1 VIDGTRRAR
10 SVCANSEFN
19 EWAATFHP
27 RGVDEATWK
36 AISPFVLACANSL
49 PFRGWS
55 SSARTLRVLYRLAA
69 WALGEGTALDVELV
83 LDPDTVE
90 RFVPQGLNGDPS
102 RATYRSVLR
111 RIGPLLT
118 KSAPWEP
125 HSVPMTRRQV
135 AAPYTTSEIETL
147 IADAGCQ
154 STRMRIRAF
163 RALLALGAGAGLD
176 GRWITRVKVEDVAIT
191 KVGIFVQVGE
201 PAARKV
207 PVLAH
212 WEADI
217 VKLASTAG
225 DQFLVG
231 GYSLSRNRASTLT
244 SSLEVP
250 PGHPRL
256 SAARLRSTW
265 LVWHLTSGTRLPEL
279 AAAAGLKGVTVLSDL
294 LSAVPPMAERDV
306 IRMLRGRAR

>member
-1 VIDGTRRAR
+1 MNDGTRRAR
-10 SVCANSEFN
+10 LSGANDDSRDRIASFR
-19 EWAATFHP
+19 P
-27 RGVDEATWK
+27 REVDEATWGT
-36 AISPFVLACANSL
+36 IRPVVIGCVRQL
-49 PFRGWS
+49 PCVGWS
-55 SSARTLRVLYRLAA
+55 STTRTLRVLSRLAA
-69 WALGEGTALDVELV
+69 WALGEGMALDAELL

-90 RFVPQGLNGDPS
+90 RFVTQGLTGDPS

-125 HSVPMTRRQV
+125 RPLPMARRQV

-154 STRMRIRAF
+154 STNVRTRAS

-176 GRWITRVKVEDVAIT
+176 GRWVTRVKAEDVVIDG
-191 KVGIFVQVGE
+191 KVVLVQVGE
-201 PAARKV
+201 PASRVV
-207 PVLAH
+207 PVLAG
-212 WEADI
+212 WEAEI
-217 VKLASTAG
+217 IELASTAG

-231 GYSLSRNRASTLT
+231 GSSSSRNRASALT
-244 SSLEVP
+244 SGLEVP

-265 LVWHLTSGTRLPEL
+265 LLWHLIAGTRLPEL
-279 AAAAGLKGVTVLSDL
+279 AAAAGLQGVTVLSDL
-294 LSAVPPMAERDV
+294 LPAIPPMAERDAM
-306 IRMLRGRAR
+306 RLLRGAVR

>member
-1 VIDGTRRAR
+1 MTNGTRRAR
-10 SVCANSEFN
+10 LPDAIPACGDRVAGFR
-19 EWAATFHP
+19 P

-36 AISPFVLACANSL
+36 AIQPLVLSCVSQL
-49 PFRGWS
+49 PQVGWS
-55 SSARTLRVLYRLAA
+55 STARTLRVLSRLAA
-69 WALGEGTALDVELV
+69 WALGEGIALDAELL

-90 RFVPQGLNGDPS
+90 RFVTQGLTGDPS

-125 HSVPMTRRQV
+125 RPLPTARRQV
-135 AAPYTTSEIETL
+135 APPYTTSEIETL

-154 STRMRIRAF
+154 STDVRTRAS

-176 GRWITRVKVEDVAIT
+176 GRWVTRVTVEDVAVT
-191 KVGIFVQVGE
+191 EAGVLVQVGE
-201 PAARKV
+201 PAPRVV
-207 PVLAH
+207 PMLAH
-212 WEADI
+212 WEGEI
-217 VKLASTAG
+217 VELASTAG

-244 SSLEVP
+244 AILEVP

-265 LVWHLTSGTRLPEL
+265 LLWHLTSGTRLPEL
-279 AAAAGLKGVTVLSDL
+279 AAAAGLQGVTVLSDL
-294 LSAVPPMAERDV
+294 LAAVPPMAKEELR
-306 IRMLRGRAR
+306 RMLRGAVR